1 MMTSFLV
8 VVMLAVS
15 AAPPPVAAPAP
26 AAAPAQAQGDAAAGA
41 VEKVRQG
48 ITFFNSGRVDEALR
62 LFVQAANLDPQ
73 SVEAHYCAGVAL
85 LRKGS
90 QKPALGQFQAAAKL
104 DPKDWRVQAKL
115 VQCCQAAGAAADR
128 DAARAALLDL
138 RKPGGPQALLQ
149 LDRYCREPFT
159 VGRRK
164 VVAYEYFDLK
174 GERPVKYA
182 FYVLDDAGRKTDF
195 RITVGSYETL
205 NAIAHEQKEV
215 KQGERLYHLDGYYTG
230 GVYRPFTRFKGEP
243 AYELVR
249 KWCVDIV
256 SGKVNT
262 GEGVTPAK
270 GNTTIGFDPNSGAMG
285 LAALLSAAADAQSG
299 KDACP
304 ISAEPDREVLTAPS
318 GSPAR

>member
-1 MMTSFLV
+1 MFAHALHQSLWEVATMTSFLL
-8 VVMLAVS
+8 VVMLAA
-15 AAPPPVAAPAP
+15 AAPPAAAPPSIPVTPPAP
-26 AAAPAQAQGDAAAGA
+26 AAAPAQPQGNAAAGA
-41 VEKVRQG
+41 MEKVRQG
-48 ITFFNSGRVDEALR
+48 IAFFNSGRVDDALR

-90 QKPALGQFQAAAKL
+90 QKPALGQLQAAAKL
-104 DPKDWRVQAKL
+104 DPKDWRVQAGL
-115 VQCCQAAGAAADR
+115 VQCCQAAGAKADR
-128 DAARAALLDL
+128 DAARAALLEL
-138 RKPGGPQALLQ
+138 RKPGGPQALLA
-149 LDRYCREPFT
+149 LDRYCREQFT

-174 GERPVKYA
+174 GER
-182 FYVLDDAGRKTDF
+182 
-195 RITVGSYETL
+195 
-205 NAIAHEQKEV
+205 
-215 KQGERLYHLDGYYTG
+215 LYHLDGYYAG
-230 GVYRPFTRFKGEP
+230 GVYKPFTRFKGEP

-285 LAALLSAAADAQSG
+285 LAALLGAAADAQDG

-318 GSPAR
+318 GPPAR